1 MRVTITLEKKP
12 AIAQKRNPIQFLV
25 RGHKSCMILIIFLLF
40 HSSTSSQNLISNP
53 GFESNSELATNK
65 GQSVSNNFANV
76 KGWQMLGFQSFYC
89 HCKLK
94 SPDNWLFS
102 TCRQH
107 LYAPRSGCAMIKM
120 VFEEH
125 GLSDPDLSSR
135 TRLEGITS
143 YLQSK
148 LTAPLEVGAVYE
160 LSFWVYFPADT
171 IVESSIRY
179 NIGILPSLHALDM
192 SSNNMLHI
200 KKFFHDTIPNDQ
212 WFQVKKYIRALC
224 QLEYIVIGAF
234 RSNTFPTLNRSYN
247 TPDHYPFYFLD
258 DVKVEKVN
266 EDTLAST
273 IVPTRF
279 CKFYEDEDKRLEV
292 PLYKSMTV
300 HFDSDAYSFSIED
313 QKRIDSFISAIE
325 ERWKPVYSIVGHTDD
340 TGHENQS
347 LSSKRADTIASYL
360 HLQHGVSDFRT
371 ITFGVGSELPTQDN
385 SLSTGRAQNRRT
397 TITVTSLSKTMGLY
411 RQCLELTAKGKNNE
425 AIRILNKWISIT
437 EYYEIIFVLFDY
449 RLQPL
454 KNTPGWNQQVYGEI
468 KNKYR
473 RHYKSIDAFY
483 LDSLR
488 CEDQRYRTLERS
500 ILALSGYFK
509 DFETFDFKQYNV
521 EVNELIKIDSQNINA
536 LTSYLNSH
544 DFPKISEIGRRN
556 VEGLIFMLIHAG
568 DTNQIKTYLPLIEKR
583 CLEGE
588 AEWMPWA
595 MMHDKLKQLQNRPQE
610 YGMQS
615 VFINPEKTQLQLY
628 QLDNLDAVN
637 ARRRSIGLPMIDDP
651 ERVVKIRRE

>member
-1 MRVTITLEKKP
+1 MPTFVLTVVFSLI
-12 AIAQKRNPIQFLV
+12 LV
-25 RGHKSCMILIIFLLF
+25 YQCIG
-40 HSSTSSQNLISNP
+40 QNLISNP

-65 GQSVSNNFANV
+65 GQSVSNAFANV
-76 KGWQMLGFQSFYC
+76 KGWQMLGFQSYYC

-120 VFEEH
+120 IFEEH
-125 GLSDPDLSSR
+125 CYADPDLNSK
-135 TRLEGITS
+135 TRLEGCTS

-148 LTAPLEVGAVYE
+148 LTAPLEVGSVYE

-200 KKFFHDTIPNDQ
+200 KQFFHDTIPNDQ
-212 WFQVKKYIRALC
+212 WFQVKHYIRALC
-224 QLEYIVIGAF
+224 PLEYIVIGAF
-234 RSNTFPTLNRSYN
+234 RSNTFPTLNRPANDPITY
-247 TPDHYPFYFLD
+247 DHYPFYFVD

-266 EDTLAST
+266 EDTLASM
-273 IVPTRF
+273 IVPTPF

-292 PLYKSMTV
+292 ALHKSMTV
-300 HFDSDAYSFSIED
+300 HFGPDSYSFSSED
-313 QKRIDSFISAIE
+313 QSKMDSFISSIE
-325 ERWKPVYSIVGHTDD
+325 DRWSPVYSIVGHTDD
-340 TGHENQS
+340 TGHENEL
-347 LSSKRADTIASYL
+347 LSSRRADTIQSFL
-360 HLQHGVSDFRT
+360 HLQHGIPDFRMV
-371 ITFGVGSELPTQDN
+371 TFGVGSKLPKEDN
-385 SLSTGRAQNRRT
+385 HSLKGRAANRRV

-411 RQCLELTAKGKNNE
+411 RQCLELTANGKNNE
-425 AIRILNKWISIT
+425 AIRTLNKWISIA
-437 EYYEIIFVLFDY
+437 EYYEIIFALFDY
-449 RLQPL
+449 RLYPL
-454 KNTPGWNQQVYGEI
+454 KNTPGWKQEIYGEI

-473 RHYKSIDAFY
+473 RHYTSIDAFY

-488 CEDQRYRTLERS
+488 CEDQRYRTLESS

-509 DFETFDFKQYNV
+509 DFENFDFNLYSWDENKAANS
-521 EVNELIKIDSQNINA
+521 DSSNYSA
-536 LTSYLNSH
+536 LNTYLDH
-544 DFPKISEIGRRN
+544 HQFPKISEIGRRN
-556 VEGLIFMLIHAG
+556 VEGLIFIMIHSE
-568 DTNQIKTYLPLIEKR
+568 DTSQIIKYLPIIENR

-595 MMHDKLKQLQNRPQE
+595 MMHDKLRLLQHLPQE
-610 YGMQS
+610 YGTQS

-628 QLDNLDAVN
+628 TLDNLDAVN
-637 ARRRSIGLPMIDDP
+637 ARRRSIGLGAISDP
-651 ERVVKIRRE
+651 KEITYVRRE

>member
-1 MRVTITLEKKP
+1 MTKLWG
-12 AIAQKRNPIQFLV
+12 KRNNISLNPICTFVLTVAISLILV
-25 RGHKSCMILIIFLLF
+25 YQGIG
-40 HSSTSSQNLISNP
+40 QNLISNP

-65 GQSVSNNFANV
+65 GQSVSNNFDNV
-76 KGWQMLGFQSFYC
+76 KDWQLLGFQSFYC

-94 SPDNWLFS
+94 SPDNWIFS

-125 GLSDPDLSSR
+125 GLSDPDLNSR
-135 TRLEGITS
+135 TRLEGISS

-148 LTAPLEVGAVYE
+148 LTTPLEVGAVYE

-192 SSNNMLHI
+192 SANNMLNI
-200 KKFFHDTIPNDQ
+200 NKFFHDTIPNDQ

-224 QLEYIVIGAF
+224 PLEYVVIGAF
-234 RSNTFPTLNRSYN
+234 RSNTFPTLNR
-247 TPDHYPFYFLD
+247 PDDDPITYDHDAFYFID
-258 DVKVEKVN
+258 DVKVEKIN
-266 EDTLAST
+266 EDTLASM
-273 IVPTRF
+273 IVPTPF
-279 CKFYEDEDKRLEV
+279 CKFYEEEDRRLEV

-300 HFDSDAYSFSIED
+300 HFDPDVYSFSIED
-313 QKRIDSFISAIE
+313 QNRLDSFISAIE

-347 LSSKRADTIASYL
+347 LSTKRADTIATYL
-360 HLQHGVSDFRT
+360 HLQHGIPDFRT
-371 ITFGVGSELPTQDN
+371 ITFGVGSELPKEDN
-385 SLSTGRAQNRRT
+385 HSLKGRAANRRVS
-397 TITVTSLSKTMGLY
+397 ITVTSHSKTMGLY

-425 AIRILNKWISIT
+425 AIRTLNKWVSIA
-437 EYYEIIFVLFDY
+437 EYYEIIFALFDY
-449 RLQPL
+449 RLHPL
-454 KNTPGWNQQVYGEI
+454 KNTPGWKQEVYGEI

-473 RHYKSIDAFY
+473 RHYTSVDAFY

-500 ILALSGYFK
+500 ILAISGYFK
-509 DFETFDFKQYNV
+509 DYETFDFKQYYV
-521 EVNELIKIDSQNINA
+521 EETKLIKIDSQNTNA
-536 LTSYLNSH
+536 LTTYLKTH
-544 DFPKISEIGRRN
+544 DFPKISQIGRRN

-568 DTNQIKTYLPLIEKR
+568 ETNQMKTYLPIIEKR

-588 AEWMPWA
+588 AEWMTWA
-595 MMHDKLKQLQNRPQE
+595 MMHDKLRLLQHLPQE

-628 QLDNLDAVN
+628 KLDNLDAVN
-637 ARRRSIGLPMIDDP
+637 ARRRSIGLGPIIDP
-651 ERVVKIRRE
+651 EEITYLRRE

>member
-1 MRVTITLEKKP
+1 
-12 AIAQKRNPIQFLV
+12 
-25 RGHKSCMILIIFLLF
+25 MILIVFLLF
-40 HSSTSSQNLISNP
+40 HSSTSAQNLISNP

-65 GQSVSNNFANV
+65 GQSVSNNFDNV

-125 GLSDPDLSSR
+125 GLSDPDLNSR

-192 SSNNMLHI
+192 SANNMLHI

-212 WFQVKKYIRALC
+212 WFQVKKYIQALC
-224 QLEYIVIGAF
+224 PLEYIVIGAF
-234 RSNTFPTLNRSYN
+234 KSNTFPTLNRADNDPIKY
-247 TPDHYPFYFLD
+247 DHYPFYFID

-273 IVPTRF
+273 IIPTPF

-313 QKRIDSFISAIE
+313 QNRIDSFISSIE

-340 TGHENQS
+340 TGQENES
-347 LSSKRADTIASYL
+347 LSIKRADTIASYL
-360 HLQHGVSDFRT
+360 HLQHAVPDFRT

-385 SLSTGRAQNRRT
+385 SLSSGRAQNRRA
-397 TITVTSLSKTMGLY
+397 TITVTSLSKPMGLY
-411 RQCLELTAKGKNNE
+411 RHCLSLIDGGKHNE
-425 AIRILNKWISIT
+425 AIKELNKWISIAD
-437 EYYEIIFVLFDY
+437 YYVIIYAIFDY
-449 RLQPL
+449 RLLPL
-454 KNTPGWNQQVYGEI
+454 KNHPGWKSEIYGTI
-468 KNKYR
+468 KNRYR
-473 RHYKSIDAFY
+473 NHYPSMDAFY

-488 CEDQRYRTLERS
+488 CEDQRYRTLEAS
-500 ILALSGYFK
+500 VLGLSGYFK
-509 DFETFDFKQYNV
+509 DFEDFDFNQYNM
-521 EVNELIKIDSQNINA
+521 EVNKLIEIDSQNTNA
-536 LTSYLNSH
+536 LTTYLKSH

-556 VEGLIFMLIHAG
+556 VEGLIFMLIHAE
-568 DTNQIKTYLPLIEKR
+568 DTNQMKTYLPLIEKR

-595 MMHDKLKQLQNRPQE
+595 MMYDKLKLLQNRPQE
-610 YGMQS
+610 YGMQH
-615 VFINPEKTQLQLY
+615 VFINAEKTQMQLY
-628 QLDNLDAVN
+628 RIDDLEAVN
-637 ARRRSIGLPMIDDP
+637 KRRRSIGVGPINDP
-651 ERVVKIRRE
+651 EEITHIRRE

>member
-1 MRVTITLEKKP
+1 MI
-12 AIAQKRNPIQFLV
+12 PI
-25 RGHKSCMILIIFLLF
+25 KSSLQILDQGLRSCLIFFIFLLC
-40 HSSTSSQNLISNP
+40 HSSNKAQNLISNP

-65 GQSVSNNFANV
+65 GQSVSNNFDNV

-179 NIGILPSLHALDM
+179 NIGILPSLHALNM
-192 SSNNMLHI
+192 SANNMLHI

-212 WFQVKKYIRALC
+212 WFQVKHYIRALC
-224 QLEYIVIGAF
+224 PLEYIVIGAF
-234 RSNTFPTLNRSYN
+234 RSNTFPTHNR
-247 TPDHYPFYFLD
+247 PWKIDHYPFYFID

-292 PLYKSMTV
+292 QLYKSMTV
-300 HFDSDAYSFSIED
+300 HFDSDAYSVSIED
-313 QKRIDSFISAIE
+313 QNRLDSFISAIE

-340 TGHENQS
+340 TGHENES
-347 LSSKRADTIASYL
+347 LSIKRADTLASYL
-360 HLQHGVSDFRT
+360 HLQHGIPDFRT
-371 ITFGVGSELPTQDN
+371 ITFGVGSEIPTQDN
-385 SLSTGRAQNRRT
+385 HSLKGRAANRRV

-411 RQCLELTAKGKNNE
+411 RQCLELVAKGKNNE
-425 AIRILNKWISIT
+425 AIRTLNKWISIA

-454 KNTPGWNQQVYGEI
+454 KNTPGWKQEVYGEI

-473 RHYKSIDAFY
+473 DHYTSMDAFY

-488 CEDQRYRTLERS
+488 CEDQRYRTLESS
-500 ILALSGYFK
+500 ILSLSGYFK
-509 DFETFDFKQYNV
+509 DYETFDFNQYTLDLS
-521 EVNELIKIDSQNINA
+521 ELSKADSLNINA
-536 LTSYLNSH
+536 LNLYLAHH

-568 DTNQIKTYLPLIEKR
+568 DTNQIKTYLPLIAKR

-588 AEWMPWA
+588 AEWLPWA
-595 MMHDKLKQLQNRPQE
+595 MMHDKLRMLQHLPQE

-615 VFINPEKTQLQLY
+615 VFINAEKTQLQLY
-628 QLDNLDAVN
+628 KLDNLDAVN
-637 ARRRSIGLPMIDDP
+637 ARRRSIGLAPINDP
-651 ERVVKIRRE
+651 EEITHIRRE